1 MQLTYR
7 YRIKDKHA
15 KRLNA
20 QARAVNFVWNYCNE
34 TRMKAARDGRKWLS
48 GYDLCKL
55 VAGCTKEGLDLH
67 SHSAKRVCI
76 QYDKSRCQHKKPW
89 LRWRSRRSLGW
100 VPFSTGHA
108 QLRDGAFVFRGER
121 YEVWLHRRLP
131 EGARI
136 GAGSFSQDTRGRW
149 YINCPVEVSE
159 GVCLPGSW
167 RWTRSV
173 GIDLGLKDLATLST
187 GEKVEVPKF
196 YRRTEQRLATVQR
209 ARKTKRAR
217 AIHAKIAN
225 RRKDFLHKAS
235 AKLAKEYG
243 FIFVGGV
250 SPSKLAQTR
259 MAKSVLDAGW
269 SRFRDMLA
277 WKLRLRSGGTL
288 LEVPEHHTTQTCSEC
303 GRLPS
308 SRPRGIAGL
317 GIREWTCDDC
327 GAVHDRDVNAA
338 KKILRCGLTA
348 LAEGTSTS
356 RLEARPSGLGVV
368 TASALAYSTLGV
380 SEPALA
386 QCTPSPRA
394 PDPVTGNATYT
405 ETESPRTDR
414 TRSPTRQV

>member
-1 MQLTYR
+1 
-7 YRIKDKHA
+7 
-15 KRLNA
+15 
-20 QARAVNFVWNYCNE
+20 
-34 TRMKAARDGRKWLS
+34 MKAARDGRKWLS
-48 GYDLCKL
+48 GYDLGKL
-55 VAGCTKEGLDLH
+55 VAGATKEGLDLH

-76 QYDKSRCQHKKPW
+76 QYDKSRCQHEKRW

-100 VPFSTGHA
+100 VPFSTGHVA
-108 QLRDGAFVFRGER
+108 YRDGGFVFRGER
-121 YEVWLHRRLP
+121 YEVWLHRPLP

-136 GAGSFSQDTRGRW
+136 GVGSFSQDSRGRW
-149 YINCPVEVSE
+149 YINCPVEVCE

-187 GEKVEVPKF
+187 GEKVQVPKF
-196 YRRTEQRLATVQR
+196 YRRSEERLAAVQR

-243 FIFVGGV
+243 FIVVGGV

-259 MAKSVLDAGW
+259 MAKSVLD
-269 SRFRDMLA
+269 
-277 WKLRLRSGGTL
+277 
-288 LEVPEHHTTQTCSEC
+288 
-303 GRLPS
+303 RLPS

-327 GAVHDRDVNAA
+327 GAAHDRDVNAA
-338 KKILRCGLTA
+338 KNILRCGLTA

-356 RLEARPSGLGVV
+356 RLGSPGLPAR
-368 TASALAYSTLGV
+368 
-380 SEPALA
+380 
-386 QCTPSPRA
+386 
-394 PDPVTGNATYT
+394 D
-405 ETESPRTDR
+405 
-414 TRSPTRQV
+414 

>member
-34 TRMKAARDGRKWLS
+34 TQMKAARDGRKWLS
-48 GYDLCKL
+48 GYDLGKL
-55 VAGCTKEGLDLH
+55 VAGATKEGLDLH

-76 QYDKSRCQHKKPW
+76 QYDKSRRQHKKPW

-100 VPFSTGHA
+100 VPFNTGHVA
-108 QLRDGAFVFRGER
+108 YRDGGFAFRGER
-121 YEVWLHRRLP
+121 YEVWLHRPLP

-149 YINCPVEVSE
+149 YINCPVEVCE

-167 RWTRSV
+167 RWTARV

-196 YRRTEQRLATVQR
+196 YRRSEQRLATVQR

-277 WKLRLRSGGTL
+277 WKLRLRSGGML
-288 LEVPEHHTTQTCSEC
+288 LEVSEHLTTQTCSEC

-338 KKILRCGLTA
+338 KNILRCGLTA

-356 RLEARPSGLGVV
+356 RLGK
-368 TASALAYSTLGV
+368 
-380 SEPALA
+380 
-386 QCTPSPRA
+386 PRA
-394 PDPVTGNATYT
+394 F
-405 ETESPRTDR
+405 
-414 TRSPTRQV
+414 RSGSG